1 MTVLQVLDHVSLMNP
16 GVCGKSCR
24 TFLKNT
30 QNQAACRTVDK
41 TGGYTFFQRS
51 GLLYRCWQLLNVDL
65 RWSDN

>member
-41 TGGYTFFQRS
+41 TGDIHSFNAVAYCTDAGD
-51 GLLYRCWQLLNVDL
+51 G
-65 RWSDN
+65 